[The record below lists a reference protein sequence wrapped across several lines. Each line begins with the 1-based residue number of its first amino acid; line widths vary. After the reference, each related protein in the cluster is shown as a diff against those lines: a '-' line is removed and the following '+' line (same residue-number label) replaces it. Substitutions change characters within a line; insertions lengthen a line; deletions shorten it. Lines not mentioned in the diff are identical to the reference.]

1 MCLYHSCK
9 CLASFYAVSSVCLST
24 AVNVLCVLSSDRRGI
39 EWISLSGFISFATST
54 PNNLG
59 LVRNELQLVDLPTG
73 RSVPFRGE
81 RGNDEPAIEMIKVSH
96 LK

>member
-9 CLASFYAVSSVCLST
+9 CLTSFYAVSSVCLST

-73 RSVPFRGE
+73 WCFLGHLYKRLSDLLRSR
-81 RGNDEPAIEMIKVSH
+81 K
-96 LK
+96 